1 MARYKARI
9 VERKVLGDAPRPRAC
24 IGPRY
29 GISLSVTQGLPLGRL
44 LQTLVYAN
52 QVAEYHRPL
61 AAVELYCLMTKV
73 VPKVSA

>member
-29 GISLSVTQGLPLGRL
+29 GISLSVTHGP
-44 LQTLVYAN
+44 
-52 QVAEYHRPL
+52 
-61 AAVELYCLMTKV
+61 AAWETVTV
-73 VPKVSA
+73 TGV